1 MAYPIKYIEN
11 NLVFN
16 HDGECFAYYD
26 SFLSPEEKSEVH
38 DHFRQLIAQS
48 RDGKIHALQI
58 ATESSIRATQARSK
72 QTVTGKL
79 KEVACR
85 KIDEQTEALVEMLGE
100 NQIDYRFF
108 LGFKLLLTDQKV
120 NLKSIGE
127 SIVMSFSEF
136 LHEVNH
142 GLMGDFVSMNIKEIN
157 RFMKMERLL
166 ENKIARRFN
175 VRRLDKEDFGYL
187 IEHLYGKTGSSFEF
201 YTYPL
206 NHYQLDFYVDQ
217 SWDWLPWNWTDG
229 IGKQVMYGL
238 YAITNFVWAL
248 SLFLS
253 NATGYLVQEAYA
265 LDFVSTTSD
274 AIGKNMQTLAGI
286 SPSGFQS
293 TGFYPGFLL
302 MFVLI
307 LGIYVTYVGLIK
319 RETTKAMRAV
329 MNFFVVF
336 LLSTSF
342 IAYAPDYIAKINSF
356 LADVSQASLS
366 LGTKMVM
373 PHSASR
379 GQDSAALIRDNLF
392 AIQVQQPWLLLQ
404 YGNSDVTKIGPK
416 RVEKLL
422 SKSPDTRNGQDR
434 EAVVKEEIEKEN
446 NKNLTLTKTTPRLG
460 MVCFLFLFNIG
471 ISIFVFLLAGIMIF
485 SQILF
490 IIYALFLPISFL
502 LSMISGFNG
511 MGKQAIMKLFNVIMT
526 RAGITLIVTI
536 AFSISTMLYALSGT
550 FPFFLIA
557 FLQIVTFA
565 GIYAKLGD
573 LMGQFHLQAS
583 DAQQMGRR
591 VLHRPYRF
599 FSREARRWKRSMGRF
614 FTAGGPVRQ
623 RERGQEP
630 KKLRNREPRKVRGR
644 APNARHGN
652 LLPHSSNPSLKAGP
666 IEPPMRV
673 KQQKVERRN
682 RPSKAARRPRPY
694 PLSPAALCLKEK
706 RRTKN
711 ITRRFRRPRAP
722 KVVRFKKS
730 RIKSSLV
737 KHIACS
743 SDRPLHNA
751 DWNWTGHVKRSQAH
765 RPWLNDREPSSLK

>member
-1 MAYPIKYIEN
+1 MHQKKKRHYVVAILWVTLGSLLFFVLIGTAAQAAGLVDETVSAQHAYS
-11 NLVFN
+11 
-16 HDGECFAYYD
+16 H
-26 SFLSPEEKSEVH
+26 
-38 DHFRQLIAQS
+38 
-48 RDGKIHALQI
+48 
-58 ATESSIRATQARSK
+58 
-72 QTVTGKL
+72 
-79 KEVACR
+79 
-85 KIDEQTEALVEMLGE
+85 
-100 NQIDYRFF
+100 
-108 LGFKLLLTDQKV
+108 
-120 NLKSIGE
+120 
-127 SIVMSFSEF
+127 
-136 LHEVNH
+136 
-142 GLMGDFVSMNIKEIN
+142 
-157 RFMKMERLL
+157 
-166 ENKIARRFN
+166 
-175 VRRLDKEDFGYL
+175 
-187 IEHLYGKTGSSFEF
+187 
-201 YTYPL
+201 YPL
-206 NHYQLDFYVDQ
+206 DHYQLDFYVDN

-238 YAITNFVWAL
+238 YAITNFVWTL
-248 SLFLS
+248 SLYLS
-253 NATGYLVQEAYA
+253 NATGYLVQEAYS
-265 LDFVSTTSD
+265 LDFISKTSG

-286 SPSGFQS
+286 SSSGFQS
-293 TGFYPGFLL
+293 AGFYPGFLL

-342 IAYAPDYIAKINSF
+342 IAYAPDYIAKINGFS
-356 LADVSQASLS
+356 ADVSQASLS

-404 YGNSDVTKIGPK
+404 YGNSDMTKIGTK

-422 SKSPDTRNGQDR
+422 SESPDANNGQDR
-434 EAVVKEEIEKEN
+434 ETVVKEEIEKEG

-460 MVCFLFLFNIG
+460 MVFFLFLFNIG
-471 ISIFVFLLAGIMIF
+471 ISIFVFLLSGIMIF

-502 LSMISGFNG
+502 LSMIPGFNG

-583 DAQQMGRR
+583 ESQQMGRR
-591 VLHRPYRF
+591 VLHRPYRA

-614 FTAGGPVRQ
+614 FTAGATGAAAGAWAGTEEASKSGAAQGTRTQRPTRESAASSKQPQLEGRTDRTAGAGKETKSRKANPSKQSSTQTKALPVKFRHTLPEEKNKEHDPMTKKTDGPQSRGVQKVAGKEQPREAHRIQQQPMIAQRRELDRARQQKTIQSSLNGRLRTDQSKRKPLQKKEMARSHSSSPRPLAPDSMSKPGRRAMSPNRSFNDQTEKGQMEPFALNRPIVHKPNSKVGQDLIKYDLNKKSPVKTRKEPELISSNSTRQ
-623 RERGQEP
+623 RQPTVPKTNSSQASLVQRSVTGSRKNPAKTRRPAGQRMNRGERGRQ
-630 KKLRNREPRKVRGR
+630 
-644 APNARHGN
+644 
-652 LLPHSSNPSLKAGP
+652 
-666 IEPPMRV
+666 
-673 KQQKVERRN
+673 
-682 RPSKAARRPRPY
+682 
-694 PLSPAALCLKEK
+694 
-706 RRTKN
+706 T
-711 ITRRFRRPRAP
+711 
-722 KVVRFKKS
+722 
-730 RIKSSLV
+730 
-737 KHIACS
+737 
-743 SDRPLHNA
+743 
-751 DWNWTGHVKRSQAH
+751 
-765 RPWLNDREPSSLK
+765 